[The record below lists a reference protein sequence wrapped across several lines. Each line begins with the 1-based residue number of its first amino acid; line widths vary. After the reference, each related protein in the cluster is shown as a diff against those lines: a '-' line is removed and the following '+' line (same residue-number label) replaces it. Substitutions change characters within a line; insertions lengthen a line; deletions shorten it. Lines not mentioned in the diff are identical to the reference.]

1 MDVVEIEGGR
11 MKHKVKIFEDTR
23 ESSGLEE
30 DINKWIETNPG
41 AIIVDIKYSTSH
53 CCRDNG
59 WVYYSYSALIHYGE
73 D

>member
-1 MDVVEIEGGR
+1 

-23 ESSGLEE
+23 ISGGLEE
-30 DINKWIETNPG
+30 DVNKWLEANPDV
-41 AIIVDIKYSTSH
+41 AVVDIKYSISH

-59 WVYYSYSALIHYGE
+59 YRFYSYSALIHYMG